1 MNNELYHFGVKG
13 MRWGVRKSRR
23 SSGTPSK
30 RQSRKAI
37 KKQLNALDEV
47 RRKRY
52 AETDISKMST
62 QELRELNNRIR
73 EENAYIN
80 EMTPESSSFR
90 KAVKVTEDIIKG
102 PIGKAA
108 GAAISTYLTL
118 KGAKVANEW
127 VSKNADKF
135 MPKGSDAT
143 ADGKIEVAKEAANLF
158 KTFMKPKK

>member
-1 MNNELYHFGVKG
+1 MPLSYDNNELYHFGVKG

-23 SSGTPSK
+23 SDGAPSK

-37 KKQLNALDEV
+37 KKQLNTLDEV

-73 EENAYIN
+73 EENAYIK
-80 EMTPESSSFR
+80 EMTPEASSFS
-90 KAVKVTEDIIKG
+90 KAVKVTEDILGG

-108 GAAISTYLTL
+108 GAAVSTYLTI
-118 KGAKVANEW
+118 KGAEY
-127 VSKNADKF
+127 VSKWYKTSEKA
-135 MPKGSDAT
+135 
-143 ADGKIEVAKEAANLF
+143 EEAKNLF
-158 KTFMKPKK
+158 KAFMKPKR